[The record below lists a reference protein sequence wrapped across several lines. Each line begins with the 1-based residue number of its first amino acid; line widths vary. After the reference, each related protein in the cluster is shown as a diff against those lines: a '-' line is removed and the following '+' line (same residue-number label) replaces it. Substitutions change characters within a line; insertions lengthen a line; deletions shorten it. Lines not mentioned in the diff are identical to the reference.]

1 MILSFEEGNEMARPR
16 KPASLKQGNSETK
29 AQLQVRAEQEQRLQG
44 HNDLVNIIPEHL
56 DPMAQDY
63 YEFLITELEISDIL
77 SNLDIPLL
85 EQTADCLSKMRQ
97 ADAIINVEGIIITQ
111 VDRYGNEQTKEHPAV
126 GTKQKYLNQFRAL
139 STQLGLSP
147 ASRAQLA
154 GMKIDKQEED
164 NDPLL
169 QLLKG

>member
-1 MILSFEEGNEMARPR
+1 MARPR
-16 KPASLKQGNSETK
+16 KPASLKKGKSETK
-29 AQLQVRAEQEQRLQG
+29 AQLEIRAEAEKRLMG
-44 HNDLVNIIPEHL
+44 KDDLLHDVPDYL
-56 DPMAQDY
+56 DPLAKAY
-63 YEFLITELEISDIL
+63 YKFLTTELEISDIL

-85 EQTADCLSKMRQ
+85 EQTSDCLSKMRQ
-97 ADAIINVEGIIITQ
+97 CDDILNEEGLILEAM
-111 VDRYGNEQTKEHPAV
+111 DRYGSLQIKEHPAV

-154 GMKIDKQEED
+154 GMKVEQKEED

-169 QLLKG
+169 QILKA

>member
-1 MILSFEEGNEMARPR
+1 MARPR
-16 KPASLKQGNSETK
+16 KPASLKQGHSETK
-29 AQLQVRAEQEQRLQG
+29 AQLEIRAEAEERLKG
-44 HNDLVNIIPEHL
+44 NTNLFREIPEHL
-56 DPMAQDY
+56 DELAKEY
-63 YEFLITELEISDIL
+63 YYFIVTELEISDIL

-97 ADAIINVEGIIITQ
+97 ADEIINAEGIIIRQ
-111 VDRYGNEQTKEHPAV
+111 QDRYGSELIKEHPAV

-154 GMKIDKQEED
+154 GMKVDEQEE
-164 NDPLL
+164 NEDPLL
-169 QLLKG
+169 QILRG